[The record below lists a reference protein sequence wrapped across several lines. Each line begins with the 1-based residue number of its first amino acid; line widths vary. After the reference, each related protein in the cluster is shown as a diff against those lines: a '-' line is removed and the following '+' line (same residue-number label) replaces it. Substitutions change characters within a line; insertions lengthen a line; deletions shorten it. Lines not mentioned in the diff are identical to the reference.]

1 MQRGSK
7 NVTLNS
13 FRSMRPQDNRNPAS
27 LKLRCWVPSFS
38 PYCQDGGLSSL
49 STTQSSLSQYNPRA
63 SRWTRSSHR
72 VPVSLTVNVL
82 LRRSI
87 IHRPPL
93 HPHHLSR
100 LKTVL
105 WFFFNGTQKL
115 FFIKIYPGSHV
126 LFIKLITETRWKKL
140 MRSKC
145 ISNSL
150 RFPRMGKCFLLYS
163 LKVHHHLIKILR
175 KGMRV
180 AKLALKVDNL
190 K

>member
-1 MQRGSK
+1 MSVFLSIVLLLPHICHQRH
-7 NVTLNS
+7 L
-13 FRSMRPQDNRNPAS
+13 A
-27 LKLRCWVPSFS
+27 LRCEACEALVGTRWRLPPTAPPAASVRKEQGWERDSAQLTS
-38 PYCQDGGLSSL
+38 PDTGARCRQ
-49 STTQSSLSQYNPRA
+49 
-63 SRWTRSSHR
+63 
-72 VPVSLTVNVL
+72 V
-82 LRRSI
+82 